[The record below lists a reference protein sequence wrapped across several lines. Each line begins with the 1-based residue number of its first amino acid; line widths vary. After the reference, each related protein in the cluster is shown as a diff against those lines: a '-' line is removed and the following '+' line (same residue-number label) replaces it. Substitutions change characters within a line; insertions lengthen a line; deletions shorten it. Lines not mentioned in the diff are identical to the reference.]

1 MSFSYSE
8 IVRRVCTDPI
18 EFLAECDAQYASR
31 VEAAAEYAAGRRE
44 ACPVILLSGPSASG
58 KTTTAHLLTDA
69 LLRRGIRSHTGSMD
83 DYFLSGGPKIAPKT
97 PEGAPDLESPLCLDM
112 ELLSAHFLA
121 LSRGEEVAVPEFDF
135 TTQTRK
141 PGPGRPLRLGK
152 DEIAIFEG
160 IHAMNP
166 EIFAG
171 ASATRIFVEASEEV
185 LRGNRVLLTAVENR
199 FLRRAIRDRRF
210 RNASGTETAAMWA
223 TVLRGE
229 TNYIQPY
236 KHLADVHIESA
247 MASELPVLRSAA
259 NPVLM
264 DEGMPVWARHYADI
278 LEEFPNIP
286 ESMVAD
292 DSLLRE
298 FIGPRVK

>member
-8 IVRRVCTDPI
+8 IVKRVCTDPI
-18 EFLAECDAQYASR
+18 EFLAQCDMLYAAR
-31 VEAAAEYAAGRRE
+31 VELAAEVAAERRL
-44 ACPVILLSGPSASG
+44 PVILLSGPSASG

-69 LLRRGIRSHTGSMD
+69 LLRRGIRSHTVSMD
-83 DYFLSGGPKIAPKT
+83 DYFLSGGARIAPKT
-97 PEGAPDLESPLCLDM
+97 PEGEPDLESPLCLDM

-121 LSRGEEVAVPEFDF
+121 LSRGEEVEVSEFDF
-135 TTQTRK
+135 TKQLRK
-141 PGPGRPLRLGK
+141 PGPGRPLRLGV

-166 EIFAG
+166 EIFTG
-171 ASATRIFVEASEEV
+171 AAATRIYVEASEDV
-185 LRGNRVLLTAVENR
+185 TRGDDILLTAVENR

-210 RNASGTETAAMWA
+210 RNASGGETAGMWE
-223 TVLRGE
+223 TVRRGE
-229 TNYIQPY
+229 RMYIQPY
-236 KHLADVHIESA
+236 QHLADVRIESS

-264 DEGMPVWARHYADI
+264 DESMPGWARHYADI

-286 ESMVAD
+286 EEMVAD

-298 FIGPRVK
+298 FIGPRKKQL